1 MSTWKIPER
10 ALTASEWA
18 TLTAELGRPI
28 TDRPT
33 GTHTAGQRR
42 IDAER
47 SAIVTNPDSDIA
59 EQLSNLTAARKTAI
73 KRQRR
78 VRCGT
83 EAGYQAH
90 IARGEWACKL
100 CTIAHETETA

>member
-1 MSTWKIPER
+1 MARIRSVKPELWTDPEFTECSLSAR
-10 ALTASEWA
+10 LLFIASWNF
-18 TLTAELGRPI
+18 
-28 TDRPT
+28 
-33 GTHTAGQRR
+33 
-42 IDAER
+42 
-47 SAIVTNPDSDIA
+47 VTNPDSDIA